1 MSFVTRDRPPLD
13 IDAEIL
19 RIDRQRRDLQIEID
33 KVRPVTTLSLCL
45 WSLTIVA
52 PLAFGVAIGAA
63 I

>member
-19 RIDRQRRDLQIEID
+19 RIDRQRRYLQIEID